1 MNNVFTTEPVD
12 LNVTPAIEFKNVS
25 FRYAS
30 QADLNLHDLS
40 FAIYPGE
47 KVLIIGPS
55 GSGKS
60 TIGKMING
68 QIPNTFDG
76 DFTGDIFINGQSIK
90 GQSIFDLSLQ
100 VGTVLQDTDGQF
112 VGLTVAE
119 DLAFAL
125 ENDYVDQGEMV
136 NKVNAWA
143 TTLDLHDL
151 LNAKPQALSGGQ
163 KQRVSI
169 GGVLIDE
176 SPIVLFDEPLAN
188 QDPASGLATMA
199 LIGQLNASEQLT
211 TIVIEHRLEE
221 TLIADIDRV
230 IVIED
235 GHLVGDMSVDALLR
249 SDLLD
254 QIGVRQPLYLDAFA
268 YAGVSLD

>member
-211 TIVIEHRLEE
+211 MIVIEHRLEE

-235 GHLVGDMSVDALLR
+235 GHLFGGR
-249 SDLLD
+249 Y
-254 QIGVRQPLYLDAFA
+254 IR
-268 YAGVSLD
+268 